1 MRKISSFGIL
11 TLVLCACAGIA
22 GCSRESAETVYP
34 LKLAEPVTD
43 LSAVVADIRI
53 VPLDEVPEGMMSYP
67 TKMLLLSDGSMV
79 FKDSGARILRFG
91 ADGRFLGRIG
101 AKGRGPGEYNKVQ
114 DLCVEPGTDNV
125 CVLDMGH
132 ILRYGKDGSFI
143 DRTDTPQHNYDEF
156 CADGKGGFWLAASAP
171 DTDTYDFTESFD
183 VLTHLQAGA
192 SEPFETQV
200 RRRDYIMPVSL
211 ISQAADGSSWL
222 RPLEGENVL
231 YRVGADVRPSVRFDF
246 GEQGVP
252 LHYMINNGMPDFGR
266 YIPSPYYKNFL
277 YLHDTEDAVYFA
289 VAGPQ
294 AVYHHFIFDGAFT
307 KGITWTDLDD
317 SDTPTLV
324 MASDKEAFYAVLF
337 TPEVFLTMA
346 PEQLSPLNRVV
357 AAKIRESGV
366 ELNGNPLVAKI
377 AVKR

>member
-1 MRKISSFGIL
+1 MKKS
-11 TLVLCACAGIA
+11 VLFVVLALAYMA
-22 GCSRESAETVYP
+22 GCGRESAETVYP
-34 LKLAEPVTD
+34 LKLAEAVTD
-43 LSAVVADIRI
+43 LSESVADVQLI
-53 VPLDEVPEGMMSYP
+53 LLEEVPEGMLTYP

-79 FKDSGARILRFG
+79 FKDSGAKILRFG
-91 ADGRFLGRIG
+91 PDGRFAGRIG

-143 DRTDTPQHNYDEF
+143 DKTDTPQHNYDEF
-156 CADGKGGFWLAASAP
+156 CSDGKGGFWLVAAAP
-171 DTDTYDFTESFD
+171 DTDTYDFTEPFD
-183 VLTHLQAGA
+183 VLTHLPAGT
-192 SEPFETQV
+192 SEPSETRV
-200 RRRDYIMPVSL
+200 RRQDYIMPVSL
-211 ISQAADGSSWL
+211 VSQTADGGSWL

-231 YRVGADVRPSVRFDF
+231 YRIGTEVSPAVRFDF

-277 YLHDTEDAVYFA
+277 YLHDTENAMYFA

-294 AVYHHFIFDGAFT
+294 AVYHHFVFDGAFT

-324 MASDKEAFYAVLF
+324 MASDREAFYAVLF
-337 TPEVFLTMA
+337 TPEVFLTMD

-357 AAKIRESGV
+357 AAKVEESGA

-377 AVKR
+377 TMKF

>member
-1 MRKISSFGIL
+1 MKK
-11 TLVLCACAGIA
+11 TVLFVVLALACMA
-22 GCSRESAETVYP
+22 GCGRESAETVYP
-34 LKLAEPVTD
+34 LKIAEAVTD
-43 LSAVVADIRI
+43 LSESVADVRLIL
-53 VPLDEVPEGMMSYP
+53 LDEVPEGMMTYP
-67 TKMLLLSDGSMV
+67 AKMLLLSDGSMV

-143 DRTDTPQHNYDEF
+143 DKTDTPQHNYDEF
-156 CADGKGGFWLAASAP
+156 CSDGKGGFWLVAAAP
-171 DTDTYDFTESFD
+171 DTDTYDFTEPFD
-183 VLTHLQAGA
+183 VLTHLPAGT
-192 SEPFETQV
+192 SEPSETQV

-211 ISQAADGSSWL
+211 VSQAADGSSWL

-231 YRVGADVRPSVRFDF
+231 YRVGADVRPAVRFDF
-246 GEQGVP
+246 GEMGVP

-266 YIPSPYYKNFL
+266 YIPSSYYKNFL
-277 YLHDTEDAVYFA
+277 YLHDTKDAMYFA

-294 AVYHHFIFDGAFT
+294 AVYHHFVFNSAFT

-324 MASDKEAFYAVLF
+324 MASDDEAFYAVLF
-337 TPEVFLTMA
+337 TPEAFLTMA

-357 AAKIRESGV
+357 AAKLREGGV

-377 AVKR
+377 SVKL

>member
-1 MRKISSFGIL
+1 MKKS
-11 TLVLCACAGIA
+11 VLFVVLALACMA
-22 GCSRESAETVYP
+22 GCGRESAETVYP
-34 LKLAEPVTD
+34 LKLAEAVTD
-43 LSAVVADIRI
+43 LSESVADVQLI
-53 VPLDEVPEGMMSYP
+53 LLEEVPEGMLTYP
-67 TKMLLLSDGSMV
+67 TKMMLLSDGSMV
-79 FKDSGARILRFG
+79 FKDSGAKILRFG
-91 ADGRFLGRIG
+91 PDGRFAGRIG

-143 DRTDTPQHNYDEF
+143 DKTDTPQHNYDEF
-156 CADGKGGFWLAASAP
+156 CSDGKGGFWLVAAAP
-171 DTDTYDFTESFD
+171 DTDTYDFTEPFD
-183 VLTHLQAGA
+183 VLTHLPAGT
-192 SEPFETQV
+192 SEPSETKV
-200 RRRDYIMPVSL
+200 RRQDYIMPVSL
-211 ISQAADGSSWL
+211 VSQTADGGSWL

-231 YRVGADVRPSVRFDF
+231 YRIGTEVSPAVRFDF

-277 YLHDTEDAVYFA
+277 YLHDTENAMYFA

-294 AVYHHFIFDGAFT
+294 AVYHHFVFDGAFT

-324 MASDKEAFYAVLF
+324 MASDKEAFYVVLF
-337 TPEVFLTMA
+337 TPEVFLSMD

-357 AAKIRESGV
+357 AAKVEESGA

-377 AVKR
+377 TMKF